1 MLTFDVPLILD
12 TALIACIL
20 ALDAVTLCNTKVKD
34 LISMAMII
42 DTPLKN
48 STGKLQQANKSATNG
63 AHTNK

>member
-1 MLTFDVPLILD
+1 
-12 TALIACIL
+12 
-20 ALDAVTLCNTKVKD
+20 
-34 LISMAMII
+34 MII